1 MNEPRYMALTK
12 IIPSKRIFL
21 LFLFI
26 SLLCLS
32 AKANSDIYTIKGDTL
47 VVNEGVTKLEYGDIN
62 ATIHFT
68 NVILPNSLKKIGHK
82 AFYSCH
88 SLKNVHLPDS
98 VVTIG
103 SMAFYDCDSLSD
115 IYIPASVEKIG
126 DDAFNNSKLNKIIYY
141 NNGQTCYDWVG
152 IEDSCPSKLVI
163 NEGVVTIDKYAF
175 SNNNRIIEVVLPES
189 LKEIKYEAFYDC
201 PNLKKINI
209 PQNCVIHNHALKGCI
224 SLNLLLLSD
233 SGTVCKGWT
242 NQFYC
247 DTVIIPK
254 GVKRIDDGAF
264 KNCHNLKE
272 IILPEGLERI
282 GINAFKDCKSLKKV
296 VLPEGLKYIS
306 KNAFE
311 DCEALDEI
319 NFPAGLK
326 RIDDATFR
334 NCKSLKRIVL
344 PEGLEHIGKHAFENC
359 ESIGEIVIPNSVLFL
374 DKSHI
379 FSNCTHLK
387 KIHLPD
393 SMTRIPSFMFSGCSA
408 LDSIEI
414 PNTVTEIDHH
424 AFSDCS
430 SLKKVRWPSN
440 QFYIRASA
448 FENCSK
454 LSKRNI
460 PQKAKIEEG
469 TFGYSFFHDIWEDNS
484 IFSLQIGK
492 CKSSPEYLK
501 ESVHGISVNKLIA
514 FRIPEDDSPLLVQ
527 SGMDLCYLHSDY
539 NLETDNKKI
548 KCTDKIF
555 TGCIPLNVGVTI
567 PAGDPATA
575 LSGYAGFNM
584 RFNFV
589 SKSYIE
595 GSDNVNY
602 FDMNA
607 KRFQPGFNLG
617 IDYCL
622 LIFSIGYR
630 YTKDLVDF
638 IPNVNSKNSYHT
650 FYLGISGG
658 NLTDL
663 SLPHHN

>member
-1 MNEPRYMALTK
+1 MNEPKHMALTN
-12 IIPSKRIFL
+12 IISSKRFFL

-32 AKANSDIYTIKGDTL
+32 TKANSDIYTIKGDTL
-47 VVNEGVTKLEYGDIN
+47 IVNEGIKELEYRDID
-62 ATIHFT
+62 ATMHFT
-68 NVILPNSLKKIGHK
+68 TVVLPNSLKKIGYK

-88 SLKNVHLPDS
+88 SLKSVHLPDS

-103 SMAFYDCDSLSD
+103 STAFYDCDSLMD
-115 IYIPASVEKIG
+115 INIPASVKKIG

-141 NNGQTCYDWVG
+141 NNGRTCYDWVG

-209 PQNCVIHNHALKGCI
+209 PQNCVIHNHALKECI

-233 SGTVCKGWT
+233 NGTVCKGWT

-282 GINAFKDCKSLKKV
+282 GINAFKDCKSLKKA

-306 KNAFE
+306 KNAFK
-311 DCEALDEI
+311 DCKSLEEI
-319 NFPAGLK
+319 SLPAGLK
-326 RIDDATFR
+326 RIDDATFQ

-408 LDSIEI
+408 LDSIDI

-440 QFYIRASA
+440 QFYIKKYA
-448 FENCSK
+448 FENCQK

-460 PQKAKIEEG
+460 PKKAKIEEG

-492 CKSSPEYLK
+492 CKSSPEYLTK
-501 ESVHGISVNKLIA
+501 SVQGISVNKLIA

-527 SGMDLCYLHSDY
+527 SGIDLSYLHSDY

-555 TGCIPLNVGVTI
+555 TGCIPLNVGVTT
-567 PAGDPATA
+567 PAGDRATA

-589 SKSYIE
+589 AKSYVE

-617 IDYCL
+617 IDYCFL
-622 LIFSIGYR
+622 VFSIGYR
-630 YTKDLVDF
+630 YTKDLVNF

-650 FYLGISGG
+650 FYLGITGG
-658 NLTDL
+658 HLTDL
-663 SLPHHN
+663 SMSHHN

>member
-12 IIPSKRIFL
+12 IIPSKRFFL

-209 PQNCVIHNHALKGCI
+209 PQNCVIHNHALKECI

-264 KNCHNLKE
+264 KNCHNLK
-272 IILPEGLERI
+272 
-282 GINAFKDCKSLKKV
+282 
-296 VLPEGLKYIS
+296 
-306 KNAFE
+306 
-311 DCEALDEI
+311 
-319 NFPAGLK
+319 
-326 RIDDATFR
+326 
-334 NCKSLKRIVL
+334 
-344 PEGLEHIGKHAFENC
+344 
-359 ESIGEIVIPNSVLFL
+359 PN
-374 DKSHI
+374 
-379 FSNCTHLK
+379 
-387 KIHLPD
+387 
-393 SMTRIPSFMFSGCSA
+393 
-408 LDSIEI
+408 
-414 PNTVTEIDHH
+414 
-424 AFSDCS
+424 
-430 SLKKVRWPSN
+430 
-440 QFYIRASA
+440 
-448 FENCSK
+448 
-454 LSKRNI
+454 
-460 PQKAKIEEG
+460 
-469 TFGYSFFHDIWEDNS
+469 
-484 IFSLQIGK
+484 
-492 CKSSPEYLK
+492 
-501 ESVHGISVNKLIA
+501 
-514 FRIPEDDSPLLVQ
+514 
-527 SGMDLCYLHSDY
+527 
-539 NLETDNKKI
+539 
-548 KCTDKIF
+548 
-555 TGCIPLNVGVTI
+555 
-567 PAGDPATA
+567 
-575 LSGYAGFNM
+575 
-584 RFNFV
+584 
-589 SKSYIE
+589 
-595 GSDNVNY
+595 
-602 FDMNA
+602 
-607 KRFQPGFNLG
+607 
-617 IDYCL
+617 
-622 LIFSIGYR
+622 
-630 YTKDLVDF
+630 
-638 IPNVNSKNSYHT
+638 
-650 FYLGISGG
+650 
-658 NLTDL
+658 
-663 SLPHHN
+663 